1 LNILGLSFD
10 YHDAAA
16 ALIVD
21 GEIVAAAQ
29 EERFSRIKHDANL
42 PKMAA
47 DFCLA
52 QAGLTPAQIDIV
64 AFYER
69 PLVKLDRIIQSALTP
84 EGVNQDF
91 LNQTVQS
98 WIQTD
103 RLGFRTRISRAFGIS
118 ADKIRTISH
127 HEAHAAST
135 FFCSPYDKAT
145 IITLDGVGEW
155 ETMTVSRGSGRTI
168 EKLYSIHFPDS
179 LGLLYSAFTA
189 FLGFEVNEGEYK
201 VMGMAAFGKPVHADA
216 IRELVELTDDGRF
229 RLDQSYFSFKSP
241 TLYPFTTAL
250 SDRFGPPREPELAF
264 EPGDPNTPPTNDL
277 ETNSR
282 HYADIAA
289 SIQLVTEEVI
299 AHVVSSAV
307 ERTGIPQVAFAGGV
321 ALNSAA
327 NGKIKRMLDG
337 ELFVQ
342 PAAGDAGGAL
352 GAALWQAFAVGAEPR
367 PPAMRTA
374 YLGQAW
380 DNDQIAAALHGAG
393 VRTFKRYNSFEEL
406 APVLAD
412 ILSRNLVIGWFQ
424 GRFEWGPRSLGARSI
439 LASPT
444 QASMKR
450 VVNEKIKFREPF
462 RPFAP
467 AVLEERAHEYFEMN
481 REISEHAP
489 ENFMLAVVAVK
500 PDQQSRIPAVTH
512 ADGSARV
519 QLVRRD
525 VSPRFHALISAFAD
539 RTGVPVLLNTSFNLR
554 GEPIVTS
561 PYDALNT
568 FAWSGM
574 DFLVLENCLVSRED
588 ISWL

>member
-1 LNILGLSFD
+1 MNILGLSFD

-42 PKMAA
+42 PKKAA
-47 DFCLA
+47 NFCLA

-69 PLVKLDRIIQSALTP
+69 PLVKLDRIIHSALTP

-145 IITLDGVGEW
+145 IVTLDGVGEW

-201 VMGMAAFGKPVHADA
+201 VMGMAAFGKPVHANA
-216 IRELVELTDDGRF
+216 IRELVKLTDDGCF
-229 RLDQSYFSFKSP
+229 RLDQTYFSFKSP

-250 SDRFGPPREPELAF
+250 SDRFGPPREPELPF
-264 EPGDPNTPPTNDL
+264 EPGDPNAPPANDL
-277 ETNSR
+277 EENSR

-289 SIQLVTEEVI
+289 SVQLVTEEVI

-327 NGKIKRMLDG
+327 NGKIKRLLNG

-352 GAALWQAFAVGAEPR
+352 GAALWEAFAVGAEPR

-380 DNDQIAAALHGAG
+380 DNDQIANALRAAG
-393 VRTFKRYNSFEEL
+393 VRTFKRYDSFEEL
-406 APVLAD
+406 AKVLAD

-467 AVLEERAHEYFEMN
+467 AVLEERAHEYFEMD
-481 REISEHAP
+481 REIPEHAP

-539 RTGVPVLLNTSFNLR
+539 KTGVPVLLNTSFNLR